1 MVLKGNT
8 EAQLL
13 FLFSQRSTHCTIFLA
28 KEVTIFRK
36 SLLLEYVIF
45 AFVVYLLLLFSK
57 L

>member
-8 EAQLL
+8 EAHLL
-13 FLFSQRSTHCTIFLA
+13 FLFSQRSTHCTIFLG

-36 SLLLEYVIF
+36 RLLLEYVIF
-45 AFVVYLLLLFSK
+45 SFVVYLLLLFFE